1 MPWISDEKCR
11 LPLSAQYFLLCLS
24 LDCRLLGPWIQLLQL
39 TGSRL
44 AAAVC
49 CLLNYYF
56 LHILHWFQGVCNF
69 TIDLTQSG
77 MPISGIFV
85 LRLLASI
92 LKPSL
97 FISIHKCF
105 GFVMTLSMTSL
116 HFCNEFIACSWHLLC
131 RRGQLVPVAH
141 KTCGPLSGF
150 HKGQR
155 GVQEEVEQHIQ

>member
-1 MPWISDEKCR
+1 
-11 LPLSAQYFLLCLS
+11 
-24 LDCRLLGPWIQLLQL
+24 
-39 TGSRL
+39 
-44 AAAVC
+44 
-49 CLLNYYF
+49 
-56 LHILHWFQGVCNF
+56 
-69 TIDLTQSG
+69 